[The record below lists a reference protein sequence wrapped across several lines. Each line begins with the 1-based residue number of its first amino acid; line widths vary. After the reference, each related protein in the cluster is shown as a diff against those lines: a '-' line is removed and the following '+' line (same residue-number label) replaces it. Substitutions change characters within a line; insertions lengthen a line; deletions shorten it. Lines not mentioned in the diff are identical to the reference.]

1 MFTLRNIKPDEV
13 STIYELECVIRDQL
27 CDEISLSSFD
37 IGYIQGSHL
46 ITIRNV
52 EDLLEVWVNI
62 KKGTNVILWCDGL
75 KKKLTYESRKG
86 TISDSS
92 EDDEKV
98 QEVKK
103 KRKRVRYDDEIGE
116 TRKKKKKGKD
126 KDKKYKQRLAF
137 SLKSMVTSLIH
148 LCNIVCGL
156 RCTLVVY
163 IPP

>member
-1 MFTLRNIKPDEV
+1 MLIKAFTKGTKKDPKMFTLRNIKPDEV

-52 EDLLEVWVNI
+52 EDLLEVWANI
-62 KKGTNVILWCDGL
+62 KKGTNVVLWCDDL
-75 KKKLTYESRKG
+75 KKKLMYESRKG

-92 EDDEKV
+92 EDDEEV

-103 KRKRVRYDDEIGE
+103 KRKRVRCDDEIGE
-116 TRKKKKKGKD
+116 TRKKKKKAKI
-126 KDKKYKQRLAF
+126 KT
-137 SLKSMVTSLIH
+137 KSTS
-148 LCNIVCGL
+148 NE
-156 RCTLVVY
+156 
-163 IPP
+163 